1 MLGRRANEL
10 AEVTLPLG
18 YVFKTHTCEERSVSG
33 NGQENKLFRLG
44 GHHNGKEAVVR
55 NAQVQGP
62 GQCIAAR
69 AIFNSGVD

>member
-1 MLGRRANEL
+1 MRGCR
-10 AEVTLPLG
+10 VTEPVEATRPRD
-18 YVFKTHTCEERSVSG
+18 YVCKIYTCEGRSVSG

-55 NAQVQGP
+55 NAQVQGS